1 MNHLPPSSGH
11 HGRSLAVLLPTLL
24 LLLGTSVFA
33 LSTQTYWYESY
44 EKAAYLIDKGK
55 FDEASPILDTLIE
68 RYPAPVAS
76 VRIPGDRF
84 LTYAPY
90 YHRARIEFARSDFPA
105 ALESLQISKAHG
117 ALVQDRRAL
126 QDIENL
132 LQQIADK
139 PASGS
144 TNLSKAESAR
154 P

>member
-1 MNHLPPSSGH
+1 MNHRPPSSGH
-11 HGRSLAVLLPTLL
+11 HGRTLAVLMPALL
-24 LLLGTSVFA
+24 LLLATSVFA
-33 LSTQTYWYESY
+33 VSTQTYWYESY

-90 YHRARIEFARSDFPA
+90 YHRARIEFARRDFA
-105 ALESLQISKAHG
+105 AAFDSLQTSKAFGALE
-117 ALVQDRRAL
+117 QDRHAL
-126 QDIENL
+126 EDIENL
-132 LQQIADK
+132 LQQIADQ

-144 TNLSKAESAR
+144 SKLSKAASTR